1 MDTKKVETISL
12 PYLKHDGKTEYGN
25 FMAELND
32 ATFGGNISA
41 MEGTF
46 SGTLTAQAVNAAANL
61 NIAGQSVART
71 TISTR
76 ASNNNFDDDS
86 RWRSIHSINFL
97 VPNNDEKGGWFIC
110 SVRYNMSDHKGDNDH
125 FPCRYRMLVNGKVQ
139 YTSGTMPLGNLYRHI
154 RYSYLEVSGLVSTTG
169 TKNVDIQLAVDD
181 RNTNMYIRFTDIV
194 MKVDYI
200 RK

>member
-1 MDTKKVETISL
+1 MDTKKVNAVEL
-12 PYLKHDGKTEYGN
+12 PYLGYDGKMNKGM

-32 ATFGGNISA
+32 ASFGGDISA

-46 SGTLTAQAVNAAANL
+46 SGSLTADAVSAAANL

-86 RWRSIHSINFL
+86 RWRSIHSVNFV
-97 VPNNDEKGGWFIC
+97 VPNSDEGGGWFVC
-110 SVRYNMSDHKGDNDH
+110 NVRYNMSDHKGDNDR
-125 FPCRYRMLVNGKVQ
+125 FLCRYRMLVNGKVL
-139 YTSGTMPLGNLYRHI
+139 YTSGTMLLGTLYRYI
-154 RYSYLEVSGLVSTTG
+154 KYSFLEVTGHVSTPG
-169 TKNVDIQLAVDD
+169 AKNVDIQFAVDD
-181 RNTNMYIRFTDIV
+181 RKTNMYIRFTDIV